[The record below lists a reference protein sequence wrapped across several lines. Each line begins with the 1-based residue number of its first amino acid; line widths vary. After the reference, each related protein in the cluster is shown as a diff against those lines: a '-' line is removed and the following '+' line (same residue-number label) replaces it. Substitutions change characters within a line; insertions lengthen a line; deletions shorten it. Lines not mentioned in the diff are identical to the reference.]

1 MIEDDLEL
9 AQIITEYL
17 ASQDIEVTNT
27 DSPYNGLSM
36 LNLKKYE
43 LVILDLTL
51 PEIDGLEVIPKIR
64 EKSDIPI
71 IISSARD
78 DILDKVMGLER
89 GADDYLPKPYNP
101 RELQARI
108 KAILKRTGGSEKKK
122 EEEKKSD
129 FILKE
134 DDMQIIFKGETLNL
148 TLAEYDILK
157 LLIQRN
163 GAVIAREDFIYASD
177 HIEDDSSLKN
187 IDVMISRIRTK
198 ISKIDNEKT
207 YIKSVRGIG
216 YQLVWFEIFLSL
228 LLSIL
233 FLF

>member
-9 AQIITEYL
+9 AQIITDYL
-17 ASQDIEVTNT
+17 KSFDIDVTTT

-36 LNLKKYE
+36 LDLNKDYE
-43 LVILDLTL
+43 LLILDLTL
-51 PEIDGLEVIPKIR
+51 PEIDGLELIPKIR
-64 EKSDIPI
+64 EKSNIPI

-108 KAILKRTGGSEKKK
+108 KTILKRVDS
-122 EEEKKSD
+122 KSNSNKSQENQI
-129 FILKE
+129 FELKE
-134 DDMQIIFKGETLNL
+134 SDMQIVFKNISLNL

-163 GAVIAREDFIYASD
+163 HGVVSREDFIYTSD
-177 HIEDDSSLKN
+177 NIEDDSSLKN
-187 IDVMISRIRTK
+187 IDVIISRIRTK
-198 ISKIDNEKT
+198 LSNIDDSKQ
-207 YIKSVRGIG
+207 YIRSVRGIG
-216 YQLVWFEIFLSL
+216 YQLIW
-228 LLSIL
+228 
-233 FLF
+233 

>member
-9 AQIITEYL
+9 AQIITDYL
-17 ASQDIEVTNT
+17 KSFDIDVTTT

-36 LNLKKYE
+36 LDLDKSYE
-43 LVILDLTL
+43 LLILDLTL
-51 PEIDGLEVIPKIR
+51 PEIDGLELIPKIR
-64 EKSDIPI
+64 EKSQIPI

-108 KAILKRTGGSEKKK
+108 KTILKRVDSKSQTNKTSENQIFK
-122 EEEKKSD
+122 
-129 FILKE
+129 LKE
-134 DDMQIIFKGETLNL
+134 SDMQIIFKGVALTL

-163 GAVIAREDFIYASD
+163 KGVVSREDFIYTSNN
-177 HIEDDSSLKN
+177 IEDDSSLKN
-187 IDVMISRIRTK
+187 IDVIISRIRTK
-198 ISKIDNEKT
+198 LSNIDNSRQF
-207 YIKSVRGIG
+207 IRSVRGIG
-216 YQLVWFEIFLSL
+216 YQLIW
-228 LLSIL
+228 
-233 FLF
+233 

>member
-9 AQIITEYL
+9 AQIITDYL
-17 ASQDIEVTNT
+17 ASYDIEVTNT

-36 LNLKKYE
+36 LSLKDYK
-43 LVILDLTL
+43 LLILDLTL
-51 PEIDGLEVIPKIR
+51 PEIDGLELIPKIR
-64 EKSDIPI
+64 EKSQIPI

-108 KAILKRTGGSEKKK
+108 KAILKRITPIVK
-122 EEEKKSD
+122 EEDNVKKTD
-129 FILKE
+129 FELRE
-134 DDMQIIFKGETLNL
+134 DDIQILFKGEVLSL
-148 TLAEYDILK
+148 TLAEFDILK
-157 LLIQRN
+157 LMIQRN
-163 GAVIAREDFIYASD
+163 GAVVAREDFIYSSD

-187 IDVMISRIRTK
+187 IDVMVSRIRSK
-198 ISKIDNEKT
+198 ISKIDDSKT

-216 YQLVWFEIFLSL
+216 YQLIS
-228 LLSIL
+228 
-233 FLF
+233 

>member
-9 AQIITEYL
+9 AQIITDYL
-17 ASQDIEVTNT
+17 KSFDIEVTTT

-36 LNLKKYE
+36 LNLSKEYQ
-43 LVILDLTL
+43 LLILDLTL
-51 PEIDGLEVIPKIR
+51 PEIDGLELIPKIR
-64 EKSDIPI
+64 EKSQIPI

-108 KAILKRTGGSEKKK
+108 KTILKRVDNKLDD
-122 EEEKKSD
+122 KKSQQD
-129 FILKE
+129 KVFELKE
-134 DDMQIIFKGETLNL
+134 SDMQILFKGESLTL

-163 GAVIAREDFIYASD
+163 RGVVSREDFIYTSD
-177 HIEDDSSLKN
+177 NIEDESSLKN
-187 IDVMISRIRTK
+187 IDVIISRIRTK
-198 ISKIDNEKT
+198 LANIDNSKQ

-216 YQLVWFEIFLSL
+216 YQLI
-228 LLSIL
+228 
-233 FLF
+233 

>member
-198 ISKIDNEKT
+198 ISKINNEKT

>member
-9 AQIITEYL
+9 AQIITDYL
-17 ASQDIEVTNT
+17 ASYDIEVTNT

-36 LNLKKYE
+36 LSLKDYK
-43 LVILDLTL
+43 LLILDLTL
-51 PEIDGLEVIPKIR
+51 PEIDGLELIPKIR
-64 EKSDIPI
+64 AKSQIPI

-108 KAILKRTGGSEKKK
+108 KAILKRITPVVK
-122 EEEKKSD
+122 EEENVKKSD
-129 FILKE
+129 FDLRE
-134 DDMQIIFKGETLNL
+134 DDIQIIFKGELLSL
-148 TLAEYDILK
+148 TLAEFDILK
-157 LLIQRN
+157 LMIQRN

-187 IDVMISRIRTK
+187 IDVMVSRIRSK
-198 ISKIDNEKT
+198 LAKIDDSKT

-216 YQLVWFEIFLSL
+216 YQLIS
-228 LLSIL
+228 
-233 FLF
+233 

>member
-9 AQIITEYL
+9 AQIITDYL
-17 ASQDIEVTNT
+17 KSFDIEVTNI
-27 DSPYNGLSM
+27 DSPYTGLSM
-36 LNLKKYE
+36 ISVNKDFE
-43 LVILDLTL
+43 LLILDLTL
-51 PEIDGLEVIPKIR
+51 PEIDGLELIPKIR

-108 KAILKRTGGSEKKK
+108 KTILKRMDSNSS
-122 EEEKKSD
+122 KSKD
-129 FILKE
+129 DNTPISIFE
-134 DDMQIIFKGETLNL
+134 VRENDMQIYFKGEALTL

-163 GAVIAREDFIYASD
+163 HGVVAREDFIYASD
-177 HIEDDSSLKN
+177 NIEDDSSLKN
-187 IDVMISRIRTK
+187 IDVIISRIRTK
-198 ISKIDNEKT
+198 LSRIDDSKT

-216 YQLVWFEIFLSL
+216 YQLI
-228 LLSIL
+228 
-233 FLF
+233 

>member
-1 MIEDDLEL
+1 
-9 AQIITEYL
+9 
-17 ASQDIEVTNT
+17 
-27 DSPYNGLSM
+27 
-36 LNLKKYE
+36 
-43 LVILDLTL
+43 LTL
-51 PEIDGLEVIPKIR
+51 PEIDGLELIPKIR

-108 KAILKRTGGSEKKK
+108 KAILKRITPVQTKQED
-122 EEEKKSD
+122 ERKSD

-134 DDMQIIFKGETLNL
+134 DDLQIYFKGELLTL
-148 TLAEYDILK
+148 TLAEFDILK

-187 IDVMISRIRTK
+187 IDVMVSRIR
-198 ISKIDNEKT
+198 SKLSKVDDSKT

-216 YQLVWFEIFLSL
+216 YQLI
-228 LLSIL
+228 
-233 FLF
+233 

>member
-9 AQIITEYL
+9 AQIIADYL
-17 ASQDIEVTNT
+17 KSFDIEVTNT

-36 LNLKKYE
+36 LSVTKDYQLI
-43 LVILDLTL
+43 ILDLTL
-51 PEIDGLEVIPKIR
+51 PEIDGLELIPKIR

-108 KAILKRTGGSEKKK
+108 KTILKRVDSTNEPKKGAEVFSVFEVK
-122 EEEKKSD
+122 ES
-129 FILKE
+129 
-134 DDMQIIFKGETLNL
+134 DMQIYFHDIPLTL

-163 GAVIAREDFIYASD
+163 HGVVAREDFIYASD
-177 HIEDDSSLKN
+177 NIEDDSSLKN
-187 IDVMISRIRTK
+187 IDVIISRIRTK
-198 ISKIDNEKT
+198 LSRIDSSKT
-207 YIKSVRGIG
+207 HIKSVRGIG
-216 YQLVWFEIFLSL
+216 YQLI
-228 LLSIL
+228 
-233 FLF
+233 

>member
-9 AQIITEYL
+9 AQIITDYL
-17 ASQDIEVTNT
+17 RSFDIDVTTT

-36 LNLKKYE
+36 LDLNKDYE
-43 LVILDLTL
+43 LLILDLTL
-51 PEIDGLEVIPKIR
+51 PEIDGLELIPKIR
-64 EKSDIPI
+64 EKSNIPI

-108 KAILKRTGGSEKKK
+108 KTILKRVDS
-122 EEEKKSD
+122 KSNSN
-129 FILKE
+129 KNQE
-134 DDMQIIFKGETLNL
+134 DQIFELRESDLQIIFKNVALNL

-163 GAVIAREDFIYASD
+163 HGVVSREDYIYTSD
-177 HIEDDSSLKN
+177 NIEDDSSLKN
-187 IDVMISRIRTK
+187 IDVIISRIRTK
-198 ISKIDNEKT
+198 LSNIDDSRQ
-207 YIKSVRGIG
+207 YIRSVRGIG
-216 YQLVWFEIFLSL
+216 YQLI
-228 LLSIL
+228 
-233 FLF
+233 

>member
-9 AQIITEYL
+9 AQIITDYL
-17 ASQDIEVTNT
+17 KSFDIDVTTT

-36 LNLKKYE
+36 LDLNKDYE
-43 LVILDLTL
+43 LLILDLTL
-51 PEIDGLEVIPKIR
+51 PEIDGLELIPKIR
-64 EKSDIPI
+64 EKSNIPI

-108 KAILKRTGGSEKKK
+108 KTILKRVDS
-122 EEEKKSD
+122 KSNSNKSQENQI
-129 FILKE
+129 FELKE
-134 DDMQIIFKGETLNL
+134 SDMQIVFKNIPLNL

-163 GAVIAREDFIYASD
+163 HGVVSREDFIYTSD
-177 HIEDDSSLKN
+177 NIEDDSSLKN
-187 IDVMISRIRTK
+187 IDVIISRIRTK
-198 ISKIDNEKT
+198 LSNIDDSKQ
-207 YIKSVRGIG
+207 YIRSVRGIG
-216 YQLVWFEIFLSL
+216 YQLIW
-228 LLSIL
+228 
-233 FLF
+233 

>member
-9 AQIITEYL
+9 AQIITDYL
-17 ASQDIEVTNT
+17 KSFDIEVTTT

-36 LNLKKYE
+36 LNLSKEYQ
-43 LVILDLTL
+43 LLILDLTL
-51 PEIDGLEVIPKIR
+51 PEIDGLELIPKIR
-64 EKSDIPI
+64 EKSQIPI

-108 KAILKRTGGSEKKK
+108 KTILKRVDNKLDD
-122 EEEKKSD
+122 KKSQKD
-129 FILKE
+129 KVFELKE
-134 DDMQIIFKGETLNL
+134 SDMQILFKGESLVL

-157 LLIQRN
+157 LLIQIN
-163 GAVIAREDFIYASD
+163 HGVVSREDFIYTSD
-177 HIEDDSSLKN
+177 NIEDESSLKN
-187 IDVMISRIRTK
+187 IDVIISRIRTK
-198 ISKIDNEKT
+198 LANIDNSKQ

-216 YQLVWFEIFLSL
+216 YQLI
-228 LLSIL
+228 
-233 FLF
+233 

>member
-9 AQIITEYL
+9 AEIITNYL
-17 ASQDIEVTNT
+17 KSFDIEVESY
-27 DSPYNGLSM
+27 DSPYLGLSTLEM
-36 LNLKKYE
+36 KKDFE
-43 LVILDLTL
+43 LLILDLTL
-51 PEIDGLEVIPKIR
+51 PEIDGLELIPKIR
-64 EKSDIPI
+64 NVSEIPI

-108 KAILKRTGGSEKKK
+108 KAILKRTASTNAAQLP
-122 EEEKKSD
+122 EEQTTNNSAF
-129 FILKE
+129 FIKD
-134 DDMQIIFKGETLNL
+134 DDMQISFKSQTLSL
-148 TLAEYDILK
+148 TLAEFDILK

-163 GAVIAREDFIYASD
+163 GAVVAREDFIYSSD

-187 IDVMISRIRTK
+187 IDVIISRIRNK
-198 ISKIDNEKT
+198 ISKIDDSKT

-216 YQLVWFEIFLSL
+216 YQLI
-228 LLSIL
+228 
-233 FLF
+233 

>member
-9 AQIITEYL
+9 AQIISDYL
-17 ASQDIEVTNT
+17 KSFDIEVDTT

-36 LNLKKYE
+36 LNLNKAYQ
-43 LVILDLTL
+43 LIILDLTL
-51 PEIDGLEVIPKIR
+51 PEIDGLELIPKIR

-108 KAILKRTGGSEKKK
+108 KTILKRVDNQNDSRKGLSNNIFEIR
-122 EEEKKSD
+122 END
-129 FILKE
+129 L
-134 DDMQIIFKGETLNL
+134 QIIFKGIPLVL

-163 GAVIAREDFIYASD
+163 HGVVSREDFIYTSD
-177 HIEDDSSLKN
+177 NIEDDSSLKN
-187 IDVMISRIRTK
+187 IDVIISRIRTK
-198 ISKIDNEKT
+198 LTKIDDTKQ

-216 YQLVWFEIFLSL
+216 YQLL
-228 LLSIL
+228 
-233 FLF
+233 